1 MKALAGALT
10 PLMPSGGSI
19 VGLDFDA
26 SVAWPIYDWMGV
38 AKAALESVSRYLA
51 RDLGPSGVHGEL
63 SLDTTGLL
71 GEMDRYFVKSALVSH
86 WTAEEYD
93 AAVGNDAL
101 ERDLH
106 HRFMPAWS
114 MVPDDDFLQTLSSRS
129 VSAVRLT
136 PTQHN
141 FSLDT
146 WCAGPML
153 DYLQQNAIVTLVARS
168 DIAWSDIATLLEN
181 FPRLPLVLLETG
193 YRSDR
198 YLFPLLK
205 KFPSLYFDSATYLA
219 HRQLEYFVEKHGP
232 DRILFGSRLP
242 LFTPAAAMDQRL
254 VGTLEMRWA
263 ELAMNELR
271 HGL

>member
-1 MKALAGALT
+1 MSKYEIT
-10 PLMPSGGSI
+10 SI
-19 VGLDFDA
+19 LSEAADWNLFDA
-26 SVAWPIYDWMGV
+26 NVH
-38 AKAALESVSRYLA
+38 
-51 RDLGPSGVHGEL
+51 LGPSGVHGEL
-63 SLDTTGLL
+63 SVDTSGLL
-71 GEMDRYFVKSALVSH
+71 GEMDRYFIKSALVSH

-106 HRFMPAWS
+106 HRFTPAWS

-153 DYLQQNAIVTLVARS
+153 DFLQQNAIVTLIARS
-168 DIAWSDIATLLEN
+168 AIAWSDIATLLEN
-181 FPRLPLVLLETG
+181 FPRLPLVLLDTG

-205 KFPSLYFDSATYLA
+205 KFPSLFFDSATYLA

-242 LFTPAAAMDQRL
+242 LFTPAAAMGVLASARIADSAKQQIAGGNLRQL
-254 VGTLEMRWA
+254 LNCAVAQTRVGS
-263 ELAMNELR
+263 
-271 HGL
+271 